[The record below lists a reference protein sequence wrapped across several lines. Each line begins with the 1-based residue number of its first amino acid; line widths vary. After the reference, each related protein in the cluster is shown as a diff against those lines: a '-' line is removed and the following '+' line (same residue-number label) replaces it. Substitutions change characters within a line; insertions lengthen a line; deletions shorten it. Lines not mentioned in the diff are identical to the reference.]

1 MTKKFEDLL
10 TAYMVARDRV
20 ETENRKYG
28 LFEEKPTFD
37 VAIQERREA
46 RQKLLAYVEE
56 LEAER
61 RLIPVS
67 ERLPELNQDVFGLVD
82 GVIVVG
88 SFYQDLEYGIYFS
101 DGGSGMLVATHW
113 THMPELPEV
122 EQ

>member
-113 THMPELPEV
+113 TYMPELPEA
-122 EQ
+122 ER